1 MFLLSEKNLK
11 SIFFSLRDLGGH
23 LCFNSFMIGLLKL
36 FILLFEQHID
46 HTFQTENAA
55 AHLLNSAKG
64 QARISLVSPP
74 L

>member
-1 MFLLSEKNLK
+1 
-11 SIFFSLRDLGGH
+11 
-23 LCFNSFMIGLLKL
+23 MIGLLKL